1 MGTRTSR
8 ALVPIRSRL
17 GLLTLDEVAGRSGL
31 SPALIRRM
39 VAVGAIDPAE
49 GYEGFFEPG
58 VIRRAQLIFRLR
70 RDLGIT
76 IDAASLVADLLDRV
90 ERLETRLRWYDAHA
104 RR

>member
-17 GLLTLDEVAGRSGL
+17 GLLTLDEVAGRCGL

-49 GYEGFFEPG
+49 GYEEVFEPG
-58 VIRRAQLIFRLR
+58 VIRRAQLVFRLR
-70 RDLGIT
+70 RDLEIT